1 MNTSQKT
8 QISRFGG
15 PNSHSCKFCS
25 QIQIDPAR
33 CLSDGLCPP
42 PLNFSRE
49 QVCKAVSNGCK
60 LFRNEFQKACDYMSK
75 KDELG
80 VINWQRL
87 EIQPFLDEGTAH
99 LTFDW
104 IHNDG
109 TRLSDQALED
119 SMERSLFAAAGN
131 NIDSPANS
139 IV

>member
-1 MNTSQKT
+1 
-8 QISRFGG
+8 
-15 PNSHSCKFCS
+15 
-25 QIQIDPAR
+25 
-33 CLSDGLCPP
+33 
-42 PLNFSRE
+42 
-49 QVCKAVSNGCK
+49 
-60 LFRNEFQKACDYMSK
+60 MSK